1 VLENGKETVKEDM
14 LTIKY
19 YEYEDITG
27 ILKPLGLNIKE
38 EYGYYDKRAIKDGEE
53 MLFVCTK

>member
-1 VLENGKETVKEDM
+1 VENGKEEVKEDL

-19 YEYEDITG
+19 YGYDDITG
-27 ILKPLGLNIKE
+27 ILKVLGFKIVE

-53 MLFVCTK
+53 MIFVCKK